1 MHIWWF
7 RDGRAGHERQAMAL
21 IDALRRLRPVT
32 VLEAGPVGVADLA
45 RAVFGRLW
53 PAEASPDLLLGVGHQ
68 THLGLLA
75 ARRARGGRAVVIM
88 RPTLPLAW
96 FDLCV
101 LPRHDRPPKRDGV
114 TETLGPLSPVQPG
127 VERDGP
133 GLILVGG
140 PSRHFRWDAGRLREQ
155 IRAVATADPD
165 RRWLLATSRRTPATL
180 LNDRDGA
187 LPAGVTPVPV
197 EDVAPGW
204 LDEQLPRARAC
215 LVTPDSLS
223 MIFDALTAGVPCGVF
238 ELEPRGRGSRVTRA
252 VDALLAEGRV
262 GRAADVA
269 GGDALPAPAPLA
281 QADTVAEAIVGRWF
295 P

>member
-32 VLEAGPVGVADLA
+32 VLEAGPMGAADLA
-45 RAVFGRLW
+45 RAVSGGLW
-53 PAEASPDLLLGVGHQ
+53 PAERSPDLLLGAGHQ
-68 THLGLLA
+68 THPSLLT

-88 RPTLPLAW
+88 RPSLPLAW

-101 LPRHDRPPKRDGV
+101 LPRHDRPPRRDGV
-114 TETLGPLSPVQPG
+114 MATLGPLSPVRPG
-127 VERDGP
+127 PGRGGP
-133 GLILVGG
+133 GLILAGG
-140 PSRHFRWDAGRLREQ
+140 PSRHFRWDPERLREQ
-155 IRAVATADPD
+155 IRAVVAADPD
-165 RRWLLATSRRTPATL
+165 RGWLLATSRRTPASL
-180 LNDRDGA
+180 LGDWAGG

-197 EDVAPGW
+197 EEAEPGW
-204 LDEQLPRARAC
+204 LDEQLPGSRAC

-238 ELEPRGRGSRVTRA
+238 DMEPRGRGSRVTRA
-252 VDALLAEGRV
+252 VDALLAEDRV

-269 GGDALPAPAPLA
+269 GGDALPAAAPLA
-281 QADTVAEAIVGRWF
+281 EADTVAEAIVERWF